1 MTKVITI
8 YNQKGGVGKTTLAVN
23 LAHGLVRLGKSVTL
37 VDLANPPYC
46 HKWFG
51 LSADGAALR
60 WLQGEAITPQETHA
74 GISVLPGYRPSASE
88 LLDGK
93 GLFLKADEVRRE
105 RFEALGTDAVVVD
118 GYREEWEIE
127 ESLLRTSDVVLIPT
141 PWETLGLDGT
151 EETLAACANLRREG
165 WRGTYYV
172 VGWVKRAGDAD
183 AFLKAGGFADG
194 VLLLCWHRGLDHGRP
209 VFEPPRVVQL
219 VAEYHNL
226 VMWVQEALWRL

>member
-23 LAHGLVRLGKSVTL
+23 LAHGIARLGKTVTL

-46 HKWFG
+46 HRWFG
-51 LSADGAALR
+51 LSADGTALR
-60 WLQGEAITPQETHA
+60 WLREEAAVPQQTRG
-74 GISVLPGYRPSASE
+74 GIGVLTGYWPSVGE

-93 GLFLKADEVRRE
+93 GMSLRAGDIRRE

-118 GYREEWEIE
+118 GYREEWEVE
-127 ESLLRTSDVVLIPT
+127 EPLLRTSDVVLIPT
-141 PWETLGLDGT
+141 SWEALGLDST

-165 WRGTYYV
+165 WRGKYYA

-183 AFLKAGGFADG
+183 AFLKVGEFADG
-194 VLLLCWHRGLDHGRP
+194 VLLLCWHRRLAQGCP
-209 VFEPPRVVQL
+209 VFEPPRVARV
-219 VAEYHNL
+219 VAEYHDL
-226 VMWVQEALWRL
+226 AVWAMEVLWRS